1 MRRKRFQRGSL
12 KAHKRRGKMRWYA
25 QWREE
30 GVPRSKELGLCSEVS
45 RISAEAMLQDILKPI
60 NEGTE
65 RREKTD
71 HTFEAFIELVY
82 LPVYEQ
88 KWKDST
94 KDTETN
100 RIRCHLVRNLG
111 DRPMRKIDR
120 EEMQRVLN
128 GTAKTCG
135 QSMVDHLRFRLRSIF
150 ELAVSEGVTDRNPAV
165 ALFTPKNCRP
175 ARERK
180 VLDSRHLAII
190 PEILG
195 IREHVIFRLAT
206 WEGMRPGEI
215 VGLQLCDFEGD
226 SVWVRRRLYRGK
238 TNDPKNKRSA
248 RQVALTA
255 ATKLLLQEWIDRSL
269 ISDRE
274 AWLFPS
280 ESGRPI
286 GRDNLWRR
294 YMAPKLEPLKL
305 GWATFQ
311 VMRRTFATRSK
322 QAGVDAHT
330 RSAQMGNTVD
340 VNENEYAVASFEQ
353 KLAAVRLLETAVIQ

>member
-30 GVPRSKELGLCSEVS
+30 GIPRSKELGLCSEVS

-120 EEMQRVLN
+120 EAMQRVLN

-135 QSMVDHLRFRLRSIF
+135 QSLVDHLRFRLRSIF
-150 ELAVSEGVTDRNPAV
+150 ELAVSEGVADRNPAV

-175 ARERK
+175 
-180 VLDSRHLAII
+180 V
-190 PEILG
+190 
-195 IREHVIFRLAT
+195 T
-206 WEGMRPGEI
+206 
-215 VGLQLCDFEGD
+215 
-226 SVWVRRRLYRGK
+226 
-238 TNDPKNKRSA
+238 
-248 RQVALTA
+248 
-255 ATKLLLQEWIDRSL
+255 
-269 ISDRE
+269 
-274 AWLFPS
+274 
-280 ESGRPI
+280 
-286 GRDNLWRR
+286 
-294 YMAPKLEPLKL
+294 
-305 GWATFQ
+305 
-311 VMRRTFATRSK
+311 
-322 QAGVDAHT
+322 
-330 RSAQMGNTVD
+330 
-340 VNENEYAVASFEQ
+340 
-353 KLAAVRLLETAVIQ
+353 